1 MNFALEA
8 VRGLKACWRLVCM
21 DEGGLDDL
29 DLSSDGFW
37 NSFAAIILVAPLY
50 LYSSAAGARLAT
62 PPQPERHWF
71 SALALL
77 VLLWVMWPW
86 VMVTVARII
95 GRQQHYVRY
104 IVAYNWSSVYVIAAL
119 VPVLLLQQAG
129 ILDAVIAALVSF
141 CIIVWSLYYRWF
153 VAKIALE
160 VPTMAAVTLVFADL
174 AMSIMVSV
182 VL

>member
-21 DEGGLDDL
+21 DEDGLDDL

-50 LYSSAAGARLAT
+50 LYSSSAGARLAT

-86 VMVTVARII
+86 IMVTVVKFLDR
-95 GRQQHYVRY
+95 RQHYVRY
-104 IVAYNWSSVYVIAAL
+104 IVAYNWSTVYVIAAL

-129 ILDAVIAALVSF
+129 IIDALIAALLSL
-141 CIIVWSLYYRWF
+141 CIIGWSLYFRWY
-153 VAKIALE
+153 VARVALE
-160 VPTMAAVTLVFADL
+160 VPTLTASMLVVGDL
-174 AMSIMVSV
+174 VMSV
-182 VL
+182 VVSTIV

>member
-62 PPQPERHWF
+62 PPEPERHWF
-71 SALALL
+71 SSLALL
-77 VLLWVMWPW
+77 ALLWVMWPW
-86 VMVTVARII
+86 IMVTVSRII

-119 VPVLLLQQAG
+119 IPVFVLQQAG
-129 ILDAVIAALVSF
+129 IIDMVIASLLSL
-141 CIIVWSLYYRWF
+141 CIIVWSLYYRWY
-153 VAKIALE
+153 VARIALD
-160 VPTMAAVTLVFADL
+160 VPAITALALVFGDL
-174 AMSIMVSV
+174 AMSIVVSV
-182 VL
+182 AL